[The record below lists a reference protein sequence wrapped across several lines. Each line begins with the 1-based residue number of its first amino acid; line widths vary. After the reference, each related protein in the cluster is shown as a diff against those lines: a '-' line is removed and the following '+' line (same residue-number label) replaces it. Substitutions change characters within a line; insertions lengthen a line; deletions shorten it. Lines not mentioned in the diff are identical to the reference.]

1 MAKKLTAKLYVQNKL
16 TNTETNHERH
26 IMRVSFYNDKNVKVG
41 SAMIEGF
48 DAPMPFM
55 FNLNIYKKY
64 RRQGYGDAAVKYM
77 INHFKI
83 KTLTVECSNKIAI
96 HLYVKNKFGTTHCFN
111 HDGKSYI
118 NMKYNHK
125 VI

>member
-1 MAKKLTAKLYVQNKL
+1 MAKKLSAKLYVMNKL
-16 TNTETNHERH
+16 TNTETGHERH
-26 IMRVSFYNDKNVKVG
+26 VMRVSFYNDKKVKVG

-48 DAPMPFM
+48 DASMPFM

-96 HLYVKNKFGTTHCFN
+96 HLYTKNKFGITHCFN
-111 HDGKSYI
+111 HDGNSYV

-125 VI
+125 MI

>member
-1 MAKKLTAKLYVQNKL
+1 MAKKLTAKLYVMNKL
-16 TNTETNHERH
+16 TNNKTKHERH
-26 IMRVSFYNDKNVKVG
+26 VIRVSFYNDKNVKVG
-41 SAMIEGF
+41 SAMVDGF
-48 DAPMPFM
+48 DSPNPFM
-55 FNLNIYKKY
+55 FNLSIYKKY

-83 KTLTVECSNKIAI
+83 KTLTVECSNKVAI
-96 HLYVKNKFGTTHCFN
+96 HLYVKNKFGITYVLN
-111 HDGKSYI
+111 HDGKSYF

>member
-1 MAKKLTAKLYVQNKL
+1 MSKKLTAKLYVLNKL
-16 TNTETNHERH
+16 TDTETKHERH

-48 DAPMPFM
+48 DAPKPFM

-77 INHFKI
+77 IKHFKI
-83 KTLTVECSNKIAI
+83 KTLAVECANKVAI
-96 HLYVKNKFGTTHCFN
+96 HMYVKNKFMTIYVFE
-111 HDGKSYI
+111 HDGVSHA
-118 NMKYNHK
+118 NMQYNGK
-125 VI
+125 